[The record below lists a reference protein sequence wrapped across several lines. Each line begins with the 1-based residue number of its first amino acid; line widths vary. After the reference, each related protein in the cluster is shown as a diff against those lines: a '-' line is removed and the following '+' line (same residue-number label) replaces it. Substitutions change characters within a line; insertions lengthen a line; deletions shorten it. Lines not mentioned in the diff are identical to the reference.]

1 MIDAFSSNAVVFFFT
16 FLTGACIG
24 SFLNVCIA
32 RWPAG
37 LSVVSPPS
45 RCPNCERGIR
55 ARENVPILGW
65 LTLRGRCAGCS
76 LPISAQYPLVELLV
90 ALIWAA
96 AVVAYGPTFTALR
109 VAVLVTIL
117 LGVAVTDAKHYLIPD
132 GFTVFGLIWVTATAF
147 AALFFEGSSPFAG
160 AYDALIGAFAGAG
173 AIAVAGWLG
182 EVALKREAMGFG
194 DVTLMAVVGAALGPN
209 RALLTIFIAAALGLV
224 GFVLII
230 LPFMK
235 LAGRKRARGSDV
247 AGPEPASEA
256 DEDALPRVPFGVF
269 LAPAAIVSLLFGD
282 AMIHWYMSRF
292 LFT

>member
-1 MIDAFSSNAVVFFFT
+1 MIDGLPSSALVFLFT

-37 LSVVSPPS
+37 LSVVSPAS

-55 ARENVPILGW
+55 AHENVPILGW

-76 LPISAQYPLVELLV
+76 LPISAQYPLIELLV
-90 ALIWAA
+90 ALVWAGS
-96 AVVAYGPTFTALR
+96 VVAYGPTFTAVR
-109 VAVLVTIL
+109 VAVFATVL

-132 GFTVFGLIWVTATAF
+132 GFTVFGLVWVIVTAF
-147 AALFFEGSSPFAG
+147 AGLFLQGPSPFAG
-160 AYDALIGAFAGAG
+160 AYDALIGAFVGAG

-194 DVTLMAVVGAALGPN
+194 DVKLMAVAGAALGPN

-224 GFVLII
+224 GFALVI

-235 LAGRKRARGSDV
+235 LTAR
-247 AGPEPASEA
+247 
-256 DEDALPRVPFGVF
+256 
-269 LAPAAIVSLLFGD
+269 
-282 AMIHWYMSRF
+282 
-292 LFT
+292 